1 MAQAK
6 YKEYYQ
12 KMLDENKVLFEQF
25 SIINKKFGFD
35 PDSCEK
41 DFHQIGQ
48 KVVDKIRDWD
58 RRLCSAMGKGVY
70 SSYSQKLS
78 EKFWSLVRADFDQI
92 DMVGVKVKKAKK

>member
-12 KMLDENKVLFEQF
+12 KMVEENKVLFEQF
-25 SIINKKFGFD
+25 SIINKKFSFD
-35 PDSCEK
+35 SDSCEK
-41 DFHQIGQ
+41 DFHRIGQ

-78 EKFWSLVRADFDQI
+78 EKFWSLARADFDQI